1 MSIEAALEYM
11 QTAWQGSKLGLE
23 RNVRLLDAL
32 GNPQDKLKFVH
43 VTGTNG
49 KGSISAMIESVLRK
63 SGYKTGL
70 FTSPAITRFNER
82 IRINGEDI
90 PDGDVEYLVD
100 KMKPIADAMNDDT
113 PTEFEVVTAMAM
125 QYFYEQKVDIAILE
139 VGMGGRGDSTNVI
152 RTPEAAVFAAVGLDH
167 TEFLGD
173 TIQDIAREKS
183 GIIKES
189 TSVVSY
195 PQKEEVTEVL
205 LEACAKTYSI
215 LYEVKEEDVAVK
227 HCDLTGCTFDFK
239 EMKDMF
245 VPLCG
250 TYQPFNA
257 AVAITAA
264 KALAAKGW
272 KITEESIREGIANV
286 RWLGRFEVM
295 RREPP
300 VILDGSHNPHGIS
313 ATVKTLKEQ
322 FGDRKIIFVTGV
334 MADKDVHG
342 IYESLVP
349 LAKEFHAVTPHNVRS
364 MAAKDL
370 ADLLTGLGSTAYS
383 HDSIEDGIRQA
394 LENAGDSFPVVAIG
408 SLYFSNDIRTAL
420 KKYL

>member
-23 RNVRLLDAL
+23 RTVRLLDAL

-215 LYEVKEEDVAVK
+215 LYEVKEEDVVVK

-250 TYQPFNA
+250 TYQPYNA

-322 FGDRKIIFVTGV
+322 FGDRKVIFVTGV

-370 ADLLTGLGSTAYS
+370 AALLTGLGSTAYS

>member
-23 RNVRLLDAL
+23 RTVRLLDAL

-90 PDGDVEYLVD
+90 PDKDVEYLVD

-189 TSVVSY
+189 TTVVSY

-322 FGDRKIIFVTGV
+322 FGDRKVIFVTGV

>member
-1 MSIEAALEYM
+1 
-11 QTAWQGSKLGLE
+11 
-23 RNVRLLDAL
+23 
-32 GNPQDKLKFVH
+32 
-43 VTGTNG
+43 
-49 KGSISAMIESVLRK
+49 
-63 SGYKTGL
+63 
-70 FTSPAITRFNER
+70 
-82 IRINGEDI
+82 
-90 PDGDVEYLVD
+90 
-100 KMKPIADAMNDDT
+100 
-113 PTEFEVVTAMAM
+113 MAM

-189 TSVVSY
+189 TTVVSY

-322 FGDRKIIFVTGV
+322 FGDRKVIFVTGV

>member
-23 RNVRLLDAL
+23 RTVRLLDAL